1 MEALNT
7 NCKPKLVNHLLTHQ
21 DILKHRNYKCKHYDQ
36 CLGIAIDEI
45 EKYNRKRKINEVIYN
60 QKLRYRL
67 MKLNSQ
73 KKTMAIFLMIKKLEI
88 EKKEMLKKYPQM
100 VSFYCGNEM

>member
-1 MEALNT
+1 M
-7 NCKPKLVNHLLTHQ
+7 
-21 DILKHRNYKCKHYDQ
+21 KHRNYKCKHYDQ

>member
-1 MEALNT
+1 M
-7 NCKPKLVNHLLTHQ
+7 
-21 DILKHRNYKCKHYDQ
+21 KHRNYKCKHYDQ

-45 EKYNRKRKINEVIYN
+45 EKYNRERKINEVIYN